1 MKYAVFTTGGK
12 QYKVQEGDTISVERL
27 VADPNNLFSF
37 ENVLLFVD
45 GETTSVGTPFID
57 GAQVTATVVD
67 HIRGEK
73 IRVAKFKAKAR
84 YRRVTGHRQALT
96 QVKIAEIVV
105 PGSKK
110 VAPAAKKEETVAGEA
125 IKTVKTKVA
134 QTKKSAKVK
143 ISKE

>member
-12 QYKVQEGDTISVERL
+12 QYKVQEGDTLNVERL
-27 VADPNNLFSF
+27 VAQPNDLFSF

-45 GETTSVGTPFID
+45 GETTTVGVPFID
-57 GAQVTATVVD
+57 GAQVNATIVD
-67 HIRGEK
+67 HLRGEK

-110 VAPAAKKEETVAGEA
+110 TTPAVKKEETVAGEA
-125 IKTVKTKVA
+125 VKTAKVKVA

-143 ISKE
+143 ISQE